1 MRRGL
6 KMLEIDETELKLLL
20 EKRKNLLMAQ
30 TLRNLGKLFQ
40 EYRLQ

>member
-20 EKRKNLLMAQ
+20 EKRKKQNIII
-30 TLRNLGKLFQ
+30 
-40 EYRLQ
+40 